1 MFGRKSPCSGGSRRY
16 GKSERICF
24 ILFLAVFLF
33 AAAMGLGCSK
43 KKEVKAEKI
52 INVKVWTTQK
62 QAVRP
67 YIEAVGSLKPNEEVI
82 ISPEVDGILKDIRVD
97 EGTQVTKGTVLAVI
111 SDTDYRL
118 NAESARAAVKQ
129 AEASLANTRIE
140 YRRKETL
147 LKEELVTRQ
156 QFDDVSTRLTLAS
169 RDLDRAKAV
178 LSLSGE
184 RLGKTVVRSP
194 ITGIVKEKIASEGD
208 FARAGIPIMRIVQI
222 DPLKL
227 SFSIAEKD
235 MAAMKEGQDVV
246 FTVDPFPGKEFTGR
260 LSVIYP
266 GLDERSRTL
275 QVEALVSNPSLAL
288 KSGLFTRV
296 KVYTAAPRDSVVIP
310 ITSILYEGTRVK
322 VFLMDANTARERII
336 GIGKKYGEMMEVTQ
350 GLKAGEQLI
359 VVGQN
364 NLLEGVKVHAV
375 K

>member
-1 MFGRKSPCSGGSRRY
+1 MFGRKSPRSGGSRRY

-33 AAAMGLGCSK
+33 AAAMGLSCSK

-67 YIEAVGSLKPNEEVI
+67 YIEAVGSLKPNEEVV

-118 NAESARAAVKQ
+118 NAESARAGVKQ
-129 AEASLANTRIE
+129 AEASLANIRIE

-156 QFDDVSTRLTLAS
+156 QFDDVSTRLTIAS
-169 RDLDRAKAV
+169 RDLDRAKTV
-178 LSLSGE
+178 LSLTGE
-184 RLGKTVVRSP
+184 RLGKTVIRSP
-194 ITGIVKEKIASEGD
+194 LTGTVKEKIASAGD
-208 FARAGIPIMRIVQI
+208 FARAGVPIMRIVQI

-235 MAAMKEGQDVV
+235 MGAMKEGQDVV

-322 VFLMDANTARERII
+322 VFLMEANTARERII
-336 GIGKKYGEMMEVTQ
+336 GIGKKYGEMMEVTE

-375 K
+375 R